1 MVQFMEDN
9 SKVCTGLILLNDSSF
24 NRAHNNTGIVKGE
37 YKYPCKIM
45 NLTGYPRWPWAQGRG
60 PKRGVLMSHV
70 DFKKYHMSPC
80 RI

>member
-24 NRAHNNTGIVKGE
+24 NRAHNNTEIVKGE

-45 NLTGYPRWPWAQGRG
+45 NWPGTQGRG